1 MAALFKRGD
10 KVVLAA
16 AIVVPSGPIVDIK
29 MNDDGD
35 ILYLMEWV
43 DPSGATQARW
53 FAESELA
60 AA

>member
-43 DPSGATQARW
+43 DTNGATQARW
-53 FAESELA
+53 FAESELTA
-60 AA
+60 A